1 VRVTRPK
8 GEPAMQTMKATDR
21 RTLLIVD
28 DEPDARFTVLQMLRP
43 LNCRILE
50 ARDGLEALDVLKRH
64 AVDLVVSDI
73 RMPRM
78 DGIRL
83 LRAIREADP
92 ETRVLLITAY
102 GEIQDAVEAMKQGA
116 FDYICK
122 PITRK
127 ELILKVEKALDAAVR
142 RGEGAELGEVPLAA
156 LQERIVGASPG
167 IRRIRAAVQKV
178 HATDSSVLIR
188 GESGTG
194 KELVA
199 RAVHRLGPRSTGPFV
214 KVNLSSLAEGVLE
227 SELFGHEK
235 GAFTGAHSQRPGRL
249 ESAEGGTLFLD
260 EIGDTPPGI
269 QTKLLRFLEEK
280 VFERVGGNLGIRV
293 NARVVSATNA
303 DLEARIREGRFRQ
316 DLFFRLNVIPIHM
329 PALRAR
335 VEDIPL
341 LADHFLSLFSREMK
355 RERVSIEE
363 KAVEKLVRH
372 SWPGNVRELRNVIER
387 AMVLNETGR
396 IAPEEILIAEVD
408 HVGFAC
414 REMEKERLVRALEES
429 GGNKSE
435 AARRLGMDRSTFSY
449 RLKKYHGSS

>member
-1 VRVTRPK
+1 
-8 GEPAMQTMKATDR
+8 MQGTKDTDR
-21 RTLLIVD
+21 RSLLIVD
-28 DEPDARFTVLQMLRP
+28 DEPDARFTMLQMLRP
-43 LNCRILE
+43 LQCRIFE
-50 ARDGLEALDVLKRH
+50 ACDGVEALEVLKRH

-83 LRAIREADP
+83 LRAVREADP

-102 GEIQDAVEAMKQGA
+102 GEIQDAVEAMRQGA
-116 FDYICK
+116 FDYVCK

-142 RGEGAELGEVPLAA
+142 PAVAHDRGKVPLAA
-156 LQERIVGASPG
+156 LHERIIGVSPAV
-167 IRRIRAAVQKV
+167 RRVRAAIEKV

-199 RAVHRLGPRSTGPFV
+199 RAVHREGPRAAGPFV

-227 SELFGHEK
+227 SELFGHER
-235 GAFTGAHSQRPGRL
+235 GAFTGAHSRRPGRL
-249 ESAEGGTLFLD
+249 EAAEGGTLFLD

-280 VFERVGGNLGIRV
+280 VFERVGGNEAIRV

-341 LADHFLSLFSREMK
+341 LADHFVSLFCRQMK
-355 RERVSIEE
+355 RPRVHLQDR
-363 KAVEKLVRH
+363 AVEKLVGH
-372 SWPGNVRELRNVIER
+372 TWPGNVRELRNVIER
-387 AMVLNETGR
+387 AMVLTESGR
-396 IAPEEILIAEVD
+396 IGPEEILIAEVD
-408 HVGFAC
+408 HVGYVC
-414 REMEKERLVRALEES
+414 REQEKERLVRALEES